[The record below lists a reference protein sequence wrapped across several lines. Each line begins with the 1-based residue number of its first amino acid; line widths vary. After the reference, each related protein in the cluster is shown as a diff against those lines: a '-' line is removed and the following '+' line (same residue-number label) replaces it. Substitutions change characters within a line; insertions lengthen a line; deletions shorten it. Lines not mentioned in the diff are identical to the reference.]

1 MKKAILYKEWIKT
14 RLYFPISLA
23 ISLAFIV
30 FLILRLQRV
39 AHFKGVE
46 HIWNIM
52 LSHDVIFIELLNFV
66 PVVLGSLLAIVQFI
80 PEMQQKRLKLTLH
93 LPFNQQKMILIMLS
107 VGFGEILLI
116 YLVNYS
122 VLYTYLQ
129 SILAPELTERILIT
143 SLPWYI
149 CGITIYLLTAWICLE
164 PTWKRRFVNL
174 FLSCGIIR
182 IFFMNDVPQ
191 SYDSFLFAL
200 SIFTLSCLFLPL
212 LSVDR
217 FKMGKQDLS

>member
-1 MKKAILYKEWIKT
+1 MEKAILYKEWIKT
-14 RLYFPISLA
+14 RIYFSVSLV

-39 AHFKGVE
+39 AHFKGVA
-46 HIWNIM
+46 HIWEIM
-52 LSHDVIFIELLNFV
+52 LSHDVVFIELLNFL
-66 PVVLGSLLAIVQFI
+66 PAVLGLLLAIVQFV

-93 LPFNQQKMILIMLS
+93 LPFHQQKMILMMLS
-107 VGFGEILLI
+107 VGLGEILLM
-116 YLVNYS
+116 YLVDYA

-129 SILAPELTERILIT
+129 SILVPELTWRILVT

-149 CGITIYLLTAWICLE
+149 CGITVYLLTAWICLE

-174 FLSCGIIR
+174 LLACGIVR
-182 IFFMNDVPQ
+182 IFFINDVPQ
-191 SYDSFLFAL
+191 SYDSFLFVLSVFAL
-200 SIFTLSCLFLPL
+200 ACLFLPL

-217 FKMGKQDLS
+217 FKMGKQDF